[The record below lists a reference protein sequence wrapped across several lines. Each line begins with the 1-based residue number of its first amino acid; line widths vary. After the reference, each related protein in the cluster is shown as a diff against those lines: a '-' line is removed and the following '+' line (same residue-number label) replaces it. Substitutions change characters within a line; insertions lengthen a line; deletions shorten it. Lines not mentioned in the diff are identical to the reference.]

1 MFTKENRN
9 LWSEPNKWG
18 KEEIFVS
25 NIFLEGNDVSY
36 ANYFIKDG
44 LNFFLLFVGPLF
56 LISNHILTL
65 ILLFSLGDIV
75 LFIC

>member
-9 LWSEPNKWG
+9 LWSEPNEWG

-36 ANYFIKDG
+36 INYFKKEG

-56 LISNHILTL
+56 LISNYIPTLT
-65 ILLFSLGDIV
+65 LLFSLGSIV